1 MEGHLGQYSWCK
13 LLYISGVWKAIWVK
27 ILGANYY
34 TLLEYGKVFAMPKKK
49 ITTKQNPQKQANFV
63 KTEQNVLFNAIYMT
77 TVPL

>member
-1 MEGHLGQYSWCK
+1 LGQYSWYK
-13 LLYISGVWKAIWVK
+13 LSYISGVWKAIWVK

-49 ITTKQNPQKQANFV
+49 KKNTTKQNPQKQTNFV
-63 KTEQNVLFNAIYMT
+63 ETEQNVLFSAIYMT